1 MYFPPLVLSIFN
13 FVNVLFLCTVLKTQP
28 ICFIKKKKNLS
39 IYKYIYILYLTSFK
53 FRQVPAMNVLHNKFV
68 KHLNKNSVSTKMYFL
83 EKRNSS

>member
-28 ICFIKKKKNLS
+28 ICFIKKKK
-39 IYKYIYILYLTSFK
+39 IYLYINIYILYLTSFK